1 VAGSARASIPR
12 GASAERA
19 STPAAEDLDP
29 RAARLREARRL
40 LGRATRAS
48 GGQRVRAAPVDG
60 GRVLPVAAPLRSVLP
75 GGGLRRGS
83 TIAVRSSMSLLL
95 ALLAEASAGGAWCA
109 LVGLPA
115 VGLVAAEEAG
125 LALDRVALVPRPG
138 ADLVAVASALLDG
151 LDLVAVAGV
160 DRLRAD
166 DRRRL
171 AARARHRGAVLIPV
185 GRWPGADLE
194 VGAVAGRWHGLVG
207 GGAGRLRCRQVRV
220 RVGGRGAAHR
230 ERAVPVLLPG
240 PGGAVAG
247 VGGALAGAWRSAEG
261 PVERPAG
268 FVEQVG
274 PGAAR
279 EAG

>member
-1 VAGSARASIPR
+1 
-12 GASAERA
+12 
-19 STPAAEDLDP
+19 
-29 RAARLREARRL
+29 
-40 LGRATRAS
+40 
-48 GGQRVRAAPVDG
+48 
-60 GRVLPVAAPLRSVLP
+60 
-75 GGGLRRGS
+75 
-83 TIAVRSSMSLLL
+83 MSLLL
-95 ALLAEASAGGAWCA
+95 ALVAEASAGGAWCA

-138 ADLVAVASALLDG
+138 ADVVAITSALLDG

-171 AARARHRGAVLIPV
+171 AARARHRGAVLLPV

-194 VGAVAGRWHGLVG
+194 VDAVAGRWHGLVG
-207 GGAGRLRCRQVRV
+207 GGAGRLRCRQARV

-230 ERAVPVLLPG
+230 RRAVSVLLPG

-247 VGGALAGAWRSAEG
+247 GSGAWLSAEG
-261 PVERPAG
+261 PVERPARFVEEASG
-268 FVEQVG
+268 FVERAG
-274 PGAAR
+274 SGAVR